1 MARVKGNVIST
12 TYDVGL
18 RRPLDAKMLVT
29 AKKDLIDPAVWTPTG
44 MSSQMCYNGMITA
57 VANDG
62 VYYLVDRTAI
72 TEENFAEYQSAVSAG
87 SDVTPHFSMWSKLGE
102 LNDID
107 SLKDRV
113 ADLEN
118 ELDKPVDTGI
128 SEEELN
134 ASIDALR
141 TEISNAN
148 YATVEELG
156 SYATDEELS
165 SVLSEAKTYVDESL
179 NDYVDAEMFS
189 SEISKLITDEELA
202 DAIAAIP
209 EADLTDYAKMSD
221 LPDVSGKLDVDTY
234 ETEKVNFLTSIP
246 EEYVTSTELAAEGF
260 LKEHQDL
267 SGYALK
273 TDLPSTEGFA
283 TIDDVNAQMST
294 KANSAT
300 TLGGYGITDAYTR
313 TEVDQKLTE
322 LASGGSINLE
332 GYVSEDEWNSR
343 VVDFATT
350 ADVDNISAQI
360 SGVQNSITTKADTS
374 YVNDQLAATN
384 ASVASIQ
391 EAITYGSF

>member
-1 MARVKGNVIST
+1 MARVKGTVIST
-12 TYDVGL
+12 TYDIAL
-18 RRPLDAKMLVT
+18 RRPMDTRMLVS
-29 AKKDLIDPAVWTPTG
+29 AKQDLIDPNCWIPTG
-44 MSSQMCYNGMITA
+44 KNSQMCYNGMITA

-62 VYYLVDRTAI
+62 IYYLVDRAGITA
-72 TEENFAEYQSAVSAG
+72 ENYAAYQSAVSAG
-87 SDVTPHFSMWSKLGE
+87 SDVTPYFSMWSKLGE
-102 LNDID
+102 ISELD
-107 SLKDRV
+107 SLKDRI
-113 ADLEN
+113 ADLEA
-118 ELDKPVDTGI
+118 EMDKPVDTGI
-128 SEEELN
+128 SEEDLN
-134 ASIDALR
+134 KAINALKD
-141 TEISNAN
+141 EINTAN
-148 YATVEELG
+148 YATVDELD

-165 SVLSEAKTYVDESL
+165 SALSEAKTYVDESL

-189 SEISKLITDEELA
+189 SEISKLVTDEELA

-209 EADLTDYAKMSD
+209 ETDLTDYAKISD
-221 LPDVSGKLDVDTY
+221 IPDVSGKLDVDAY
-234 ETEKVNFLTSIP
+234 EAEKVNFLTSIP

-273 TDLPSTEGFA
+273 TEIPSTEGFA
-283 TIDDVNAQMST
+283 KVDDVNAQMST

-343 VVDFATT
+343 VVDFAKTT
-350 ADVDNISAQI
+350 DVDNINAQI

>member
-1 MARVKGNVIST
+1 MARVKGNVISA

-18 RRPLDAKMLVT
+18 RRPIDAKMLVT
-29 AKKDLIDPAVWTPTG
+29 AKKDLIDPAVWTPQN

-72 TEENFAEYQSAVSAG
+72 TAENFAEYQSAVSAG
-87 SDVTPHFSMWSKLGE
+87 SDVTPYFSMWSRLCE
-102 LNDID
+102 LSEVS
-107 SLKDRV
+107 SLRDRIT
-113 ADLEN
+113 ALEEN
-118 ELDKPVDTGI
+118 MDEPVDTGI

-134 ASIDALR
+134 AAIEALR
-141 TEISNAN
+141 TEITNSN
-148 YATVEELG
+148 YATVEELS

-165 SVLSEAKTYVDESL
+165 SALSEAKTYIDESL

-209 EADLTDYAKMSD
+209 ETDLTDYAKMSD

-234 ETEKVNFLTSIP
+234 EAEKVNFLTSIP

-273 TDLPSTEGFA
+273 IEIPSTEGFA
-283 TIDDVNAQMST
+283 TVDDVNAQMST

-313 TEVDQKLTE
+313 SEVDQKLTE

-343 VVDFATT
+343 IVDFATT
-350 ADVDNISAQI
+350 NDVDNISAQI
-360 SGVQNSITTKADTS
+360 SGVQSSITTKADTS

>member
-1 MARVKGNVIST
+1 MARVKGNVISA

-18 RRPLDAKMLVT
+18 RRPIDAKMLVT
-29 AKKDLIDPAVWTPTG
+29 AKKDLIDPAVWTPQN

-72 TEENFAEYQSAVSAG
+72 TAENFAEYQSAVSAG
-87 SDVTPHFSMWSKLGE
+87 SDVTPYFSMWSRLCE
-102 LNDID
+102 LSEVS
-107 SLKDRV
+107 SLRDRIT
-113 ADLEN
+113 ALEEN
-118 ELDKPVDTGI
+118 MDEPVDTGI

-165 SVLSEAKTYVDESL
+165 SALSEAKTYIDESL

-209 EADLTDYAKMSD
+209 ETDLTDYAKMSD

-234 ETEKVNFLTSIP
+234 EAEKVNFLTSIP

-273 TDLPSTEGFA
+273 TEIPSTEGFA
-283 TIDDVNAQMST
+283 TVDDVNAQMST

-313 TEVDQKLTE
+313 SEVDQKLTE

-343 VVDFATT
+343 IVDFATT
-350 ADVDNISAQI
+350 TDVDNISAQI
-360 SGVQNSITTKADTS
+360 SGVQSSITTKADTS